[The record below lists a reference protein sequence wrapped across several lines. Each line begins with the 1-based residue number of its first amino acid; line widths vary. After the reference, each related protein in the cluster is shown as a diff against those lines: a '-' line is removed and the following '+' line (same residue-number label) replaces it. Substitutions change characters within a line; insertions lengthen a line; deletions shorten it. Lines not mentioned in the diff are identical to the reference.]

1 MKSFKLVLLLLL
13 VPVISHA
20 QGKVMLV
27 GGGTELN
34 TDWSWSN
41 TPYKWAIDQ
50 SGNKKVAIISYSLGG
65 DPAWLPDYFIS
76 LGAAEAANFEINTA
90 DSANSQFTYDA
101 LMSYD
106 VFFFKGGDQSNYY
119 TTYKGTKVTE
129 AITDKYNEG
138 GVIGGTSA
146 GMAILSG
153 VMYTAEN
160 NTVYP
165 DEVLE
170 NIYDDGITLKND
182 FVSILNNY
190 VADTHFAERGR
201 FPRLLA
207 FIGNWYLTEGSFI
220 SGIGVDD
227 RTAFCI
233 NEMNI
238 GTAYGTGAVSIYS
251 TNSFSVDASRP
262 VADSIHAT
270 YLTHGISYDL
280 TAREMASDY
289 IMGISPAINQENGNY
304 TLYLSGSAPLSH
316 NEALLN
322 DFLSGVSS
330 DIVIVSSGNSSL
342 YQNYAT
348 HLESNSDFEVALI
361 KPTVSNDTCEN
372 VFERNAIRNSSAFLF
387 VDNDYEALFDFLEND
402 VTGNLLSEHI
412 AKGQNIIAFIGEDA
426 KLAGAVRVT
435 NNQEDPLNAYYG
447 ELAYKEGLEL
457 LKTSIVMPDTY
468 DPSSADYYENN
479 AASVKYAMVTERL
492 KYGFYLNK
500 RSFIKFYQEGG
511 QNYVDSHG
519 LYSSVLLTN
528 NGAYGSV
535 ASQQVNSS
543 GNVRNI
549 VGFDQMKFSLISNS
563 PVEVGSPGNSEMPE
577 VNYELEAPAEL
588 TAVVS
593 NGEVLLA
600 WLDANQGE
608 TEFNIERS
616 ADGLVYSVIG
626 TTSNTLFTDAS
637 YQMGKAYNYRVAA
650 INNENSSCYSNVA
663 KVDAVTGMEPIHR
676 NGPQISPNP
685 AKGYLT
691 INGLAPGFTSE
702 IVICNGQGKVVETA
716 MVSETTTIDL
726 RHLKP
731 GIYHLKIL
739 NGKQPLNR
747 KIILLGE

>member
-20 QGKVMLV
+20 QGKIMLV

-50 SGNKKVAIISYSLGG
+50 SDNKKVAIISYSLGG
-65 DPAWLPDYFIS
+65 DPAWLPDYFIG
-76 LGAAEAANFEINTA
+76 LGATEAANFEINTA
-90 DSANSQFTYDA
+90 DSANSPLTYDA

-106 VFFFKGGDQSNYY
+106 VLFFKGGDQSNYY
-119 TTYKGTKVTE
+119 TTYKGSKVTE

-138 GVIGGTSA
+138 GVISGTSA

-170 NIYDDGITLKND
+170 NIYDGGITLKND
-182 FVSILNNY
+182 FVSILDDY

-207 FIGNWYLTEGSFI
+207 FIGNWYLTEGSLI
-220 SGIGVDD
+220 SGIGMDD

-251 TNSFSVDASRP
+251 TNSFSADAARP
-262 VADSIHAT
+262 IADSVHAT
-270 YLTHGISYDL
+270 YLTHGMSYDL
-280 TAREMASDY
+280 TAREMTSDY
-289 IMGISPAINQENGNY
+289 IMGISPTINQENGNY

-342 YQNYAT
+342 YQHYAS
-348 HLESNSDFEVALI
+348 HLQSNSNFEVTLV
-361 KPTVSNDTCEN
+361 KPVVSNDTCQN
-372 VFERNAIRNSSAFLF
+372 VTERNAIRSSSAFLF
-387 VDNDYEALFDFLEND
+387 VDNDPEVLFDFLEND
-402 VTGNLLSEHI
+402 VTGKLLSEHI
-412 AKGQNIIAFIGEDA
+412 AKDENIIAFMGEDA
-426 KLAGAVRVT
+426 KLAGAVHVT

-447 ELAYKEGLEL
+447 ELAYDDGLEL
-457 LKTSIVMPDTY
+457 LKTSIIMPDTY

-479 AASVKYAMVTERL
+479 AASVKYAMVTKRL
-492 KYGFYLNK
+492 RYGFYLNE

-519 LYSSVLLTN
+519 PYSSILLTN
-528 NGAYGSV
+528 NGTYGSV

-563 PVEVGSPGNSEMPE
+563 PVKVGFPGNSETPE

-588 TAVVS
+588 TAAVS
-593 NGEVLLA
+593 NGEVLLT
-600 WLDANQGE
+600 WSNINEGSV
-608 TEFNIERS
+608 EFNIERS
-616 ADGLVYSVIG
+616 TDGLSYSLIG
-626 TTSNTLFTDAS
+626 TTNDVAFTDDL
-637 YQMGKAYNYRVAA
+637 YELGNAYDYKVAA
-650 INNENSSCYSNVA
+650 FKGNTYSCYSNIA
-663 KVDAVTGMEPIHR
+663 KVNAITGVEPTDG
-676 NGPQISPNP
+676 NGPQFSPNP
-685 AKGYLT
+685 ARGYITLQGIT
-691 INGLAPGFTSE
+691 SGLTSE
-702 IVICNGQGKVVETA
+702 IVICDAQGKIVGTVSASETA
-716 MVSETTTIDL
+716 TINL

-731 GIYHLKIL
+731 GTYHLKIL
-739 NGKQPLNR
+739 NGKQILNR
-747 KIILLGE
+747 KIILLSE